1 MRKVLIGLVALPF
14 MAGVA
19 MAGERL
25 SEKQLDGV
33 TAGFTSISIADA
45 EGLVGESGAV
55 LTTTAGL
62 SLVVPFAT
70 ASAGEISST
79 LFKSLSASQSSTV
92 TTTYNPLAIPH
103 VIGQ

>member
-1 MRKVLIGLVALPF
+1 MRKVLIGLAVLPF
-14 MAGVA
+14 MAGIA

-62 SLVVPFAT
+62 SLVVPVAT